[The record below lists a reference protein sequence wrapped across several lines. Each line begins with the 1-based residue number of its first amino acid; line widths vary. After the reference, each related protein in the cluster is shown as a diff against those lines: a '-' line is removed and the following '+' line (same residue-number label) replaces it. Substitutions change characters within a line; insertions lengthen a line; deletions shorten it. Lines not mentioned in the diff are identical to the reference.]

1 MQWGVLFD
9 FDGTLVDTFDGI
21 VAAVQRMRGCL
32 GAPPLLDAEI
42 RPHIG
47 WGVHNLIGQCHPQL
61 DPLRPNG
68 LPPDGAPL
76 PIAHD
81 EVERGIALFRE
92 EYGKDL
98 VEGCRVYPGMR
109 ELCWQLARDGFG
121 LAIVSNKPGRFTRR
135 IMAGHGLVDPFT
147 VVVAG
152 DSLPVM
158 KPDPEPLRHAA
169 RALRVEI
176 ERCVM
181 VGDSRIDILA
191 AHAAGIP
198 CCAVAWGIE
207 PETELV
213 ALGPDRIV
221 GAAGELREWIDRVAG
236 CDNEPDGPNATGV
249 SRNSGPRGS

>member
-1 MQWGVLFD
+1 LFD

-21 VAAVQRMRGCL
+21 VAAVQRMRGRL
-32 GAPPLLDAEI
+32 GAAPLPDEDV

-47 WGVHNLIGQCHPQL
+47 WGVHNLIGQCHPRL
-61 DPLRPNG
+61 DPLRPKRI
-68 LPPDGAPL
+68 PPDGAPL
-76 PIAHD
+76 PIDQD
-81 EVERGIALFRE
+81 EVERGIAMFRE
-92 EYGKDL
+92 EYAKDL
-98 VEGCRVYPGMR
+98 IEGCRVYPGMH

-121 LAIVSNKPGRFTRR
+121 LAIVSNKPERFTRR

-169 RALRVEI
+169 RELRVAI

-181 VGDSRIDILA
+181 VGDSRLDILA
-191 AHAAGIP
+191 AHAAEIP

-207 PETELV
+207 TEAELTP
-213 ALGPDRIV
+213 LGPDRI
-221 GAAGELREWIDRVAG
+221 ARSAQELRGWIDEIAGHDAGRTGSATPRVSG
-236 CDNEPDGPNATGV
+236 TGGPCT
-249 SRNSGPRGS
+249 R